1 MRLIAFNANHTIR
14 AEIEEDV
21 LTDMKT
27 GKQDPA
33 YNLVITPMS
42 DSAGIEDQD
51 YVYESLVDAKS
62 HTKEEF
68 DIQEW
73 KEVFPNTIGSIT
85 LTQYTQGMGA
95 ITVSKSQVEGGV
107 FPAKAIIM
115 KYDEDGLYVA
125 ELILFNGNQFQLGRG
140 YDLEKMKNDLL
151 EKYQLKFN

>member
-1 MRLIAFNANHTIR
+1 
-14 AEIEEDV
+14 
-21 LTDMKT
+21 
-27 GKQDPA
+27 
-33 YNLVITPMS
+33 
-42 DSAGIEDQD
+42 
-51 YVYESLVDAKS
+51 
-62 HTKEEF
+62 
-68 DIQEW
+68 
-73 KEVFPNTIGSIT
+73 
-85 LTQYTQGMGA
+85 MGA